1 METLS
6 ETKMTLTFVF
16 LVSLCTFVFLLTF
29 ALLRKQNQYHG
40 DCYGFRYALPV
51 EKWNKLFIKFCQYQ
65 KILLDMYIALE
76 RVAT

>member
-29 ALLRKQNQYHG
+29 VLLRKQYHG

-51 EKWNKLFIKFCQYQ
+51 EKWNKLSIKVCQYQ
-65 KILLDMYIALE
+65 KILLNMYIALE